1 MYIHAI
7 YIIYMNIYIYIYAFK
22 LTKFS
27 ILFSPLVGEKAVVSG
42 FLRFL
47 DSFILGTIFLKFS
60 PDGSSKYFYVIYP
73 LY

>member
-1 MYIHAI
+1 MYIHTI
-7 YIIYMNIYIYIYAFK
+7 YIIYMNIYIYIYVFK

-47 DSFILGTIFLKFS
+47 DSFILGTLF
-60 PDGSSKYFYVIYP
+60 
-73 LY
+73 